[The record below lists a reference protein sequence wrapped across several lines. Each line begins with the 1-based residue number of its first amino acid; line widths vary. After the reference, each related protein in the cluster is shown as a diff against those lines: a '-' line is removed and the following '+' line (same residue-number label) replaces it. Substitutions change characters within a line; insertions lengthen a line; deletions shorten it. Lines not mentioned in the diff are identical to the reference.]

1 MVILLKTIIF
11 NNKNAAAA
19 FFDNK
24 QYPASGPLSHHPP
37 FSIEAGRD
45 GRWSMTIQLSLDPVC
60 RRNNYG
66 YDHKEAVAA
75 TT

>member
-1 MVILLKTIIF
+1 MIILLKTTIF
-11 NNKNAAAA
+11 NNKNVAAA

-24 QYPASGPLSHHPP
+24 QYPTPVLFSHHPP

-45 GRWSMTIQLSLDPVC
+45 GRWSVTMQLSLDTVC